1 MANLKT
7 DSPTSRRIVLAFL
20 DFLKSVEPTPGVDV
34 EALEVATECLEEVFK
49 LSQSSVDDQIE
60 PGFLV
65 ALFHSLDKKKHIT
78 KSDLVHGEVSLEM
91 GAPSTSSSD
100 SSQNAAD
107 GSTAEAPKPLSE
119 SWNREQSSGLSKDN
133 LFGQFISALEKFD
146 FFKTGPDG
154 KDDLARLD
162 KAANLFHGALEEI
175 ERSGCQTI
183 NQKNLAEMLKSQGN
197 RAMQSKLY
205 SDAIELYTSAI
216 ALCQNNAVY
225 YCNRAAAYTEIK
237 KCTEAITDCLKSIEI
252 DPTYIKAYSRL
263 GLAYYAR
270 GNYNDAIN
278 KGFKKA
284 LQLDPNNE
292 SIKENIRVAEQKL
305 KDEMQRTYH
314 EQADGSTWHNQH
326 GSWNYGP
333 PPAQWESMNHGPPPT
348 FTAPAFNPAN
358 LASMLMNLA
367 ANAYQGQ
374 SPQAQNNPHDASA
387 REDQEGMNEPGIRI
401 DGNISLNFGENELPA
416 ELSGAWANVMDVLSG
431 ATRHDRTQGN
441 MNDGSA
447 PN

>member
-1 MANLKT
+1 MAKLKT
-7 DSPTSRRIVLAFL
+7 DSPISRRIVLAFL

-49 LSQSSVDDQIE
+49 PSQSSVDDRIE
-60 PGFLV
+60 PDFLV
-65 ALFHSLDKKKHIT
+65 TLFHSLDKKKHVT
-78 KSDLVHGEVSLEM
+78 KSELGHGEVSLDM
-91 GAPSTSSSD
+91 DTPSTSSSP
-100 SSQNAAD
+100 NAVD
-107 GSTAEAPKPLSE
+107 GSTAEALKPLSE
-119 SWNREQSSGLSKDN
+119 SWNREQSSGVSKDD
-133 LFGQFISALEKFD
+133 LFGQFISALEKLD
-146 FFKTGPDG
+146 FFKTRSDG
-154 KDDLARLD
+154 KDDQACLD
-162 KAANLFHGALEEI
+162 KASNLFHGALQEI

-183 NQKNLAEMLKSQGN
+183 NQKNLAEMLKSRGN

-205 SDAIELYTSAI
+205 SDAIELYTCAI

-225 YCNRAAAYTEIK
+225 YCNRAAAYTHIK
-237 KCTEAITDCLKSIEI
+237 KCTEAIGDCLKSIEI

-263 GLAYYAR
+263 GLAYYAQ

-284 LQLDPNNE
+284 LQLDPNND

-305 KDEMQRTYH
+305 NEEMQRTFH
-314 EQADGSTWHNQH
+314 EQANGSTWHYQQ
-326 GSWNYGP
+326 GSWNHGP
-333 PPAQWESMNHGPPPT
+333 PPDQQQSMNHGPPPT
-348 FTAPAFNPAN
+348 FTAPAFDPAN

-374 SPQAQNNPHDASA
+374 NQQAQNNPHDASG
-387 REDQEGMNEPGIRI
+387 REDQEGMDEPGIRI
-401 DGNISLNFGENELPA
+401 DGNITLNFQEELPE
-416 ELSGAWANVMDVLSG
+416 ELSGAWSNVMDALSG